1 MGAAPIFIFEDN
13 LQNKALSPEHSALT
27 FNLVGALKL
36 SFDPPLAL
44 DSGQGGGIKALRLP
58 LT

>member
-1 MGAAPIFIFEDN
+1 MGTVPIDIFEDY

-27 FNLVGALKL
+27 FTLVGALKL

-44 DSGQGGGIKALRLP
+44 DSGQGGV
-58 LT
+58 